1 MLVSAQP
8 IQYIGPTAIVWNIN
22 NLEQNKD
29 NIYTKIT
36 AYNLI
41 EQFIT
46 SKFSEM
52 KSLVS
57 ELTKTFID
65 GVISKIDHFNFSSQ
79 ETVHLVFNSFIKTI
93 SNLLLMN
100 PDKLG
105 LEVTNEG
112 TLYYKYVKNNFDLH
126 IETHFYYED
135 LEDDLVVS
143 LFKNDEARLNIAG
156 SINEVFPQIKNFIK
170 PTFSIFNG
178 NIS

>member
-8 IQYIGPTAIVWNIN
+8 IQYTAPGPIVWNIS

-29 NIYTKIT
+29 NIYSKIT
-36 AYNLI
+36 AHNLI
-41 EQFIT
+41 DQFII
-46 SKFSEM
+46 SKFSELQ
-52 KSLVS
+52 SLVS

-65 GVISKIDHFNFSSQ
+65 GVISKFDHFNFNSQ

-93 SNLLLMN
+93 SNLLSMN
-100 PDKLG
+100 PERLG

-112 TLYYKYVKNNFDLH
+112 TLYYNFKKQDFDLH
-126 IETHFYYED
+126 IETHFYYEN

-143 LFKNDEARLNIAG
+143 LFKNDEPRLNIAG
-156 SINEVFPQIKNFIK
+156 SLNEVFPQIKSFIK

-178 NIS
+178 RIS